1 MTMIQNMTGFASA
14 IHGFTL
20 RHPFIGRMWSPPD
33 TRDVGDAEVK
43 RRARDV
49 LDEIG
54 DLSTWNS
61 QTHKDFIAF
70 AVESGAVTQAQVERV
85 LARHGLTGLVTL

>member
-1 MTMIQNMTGFASA
+1 MIHNMADFASA
-14 IHGFTL
+14 IRGLTL
-20 RHPFIGRMWSPPD
+20 RHPAVGRAWSPPD
-33 TRDVGDAEVK
+33 TRAVDDDEIK